1 SNSSNSPYSSAPTI
15 NMTSGTYLS
24 VSTLFFPK
32 SPLLSHLPLF
42 FLYSPPQPPSAP
54 IPELHLRRPRLARG
68 RRGAAAGSLDG
79 EVELRASSRSTV
91 GGRPRVDAL
100 QEQQASSMS
109 NLTAMASNWK
119 AILLN
124 RIAME
129 SSARSMVVDA
139 SGTASVCGGGQG
151 RPARRPRAAA
161 RGTREAP
168 RGGRSE
174 LVRRR
179 GKLAG
184 PSAEEQ
190 AGAPSSCGGA
200 AGSRRSGPVRRV
212 LALPGRCVLQLARKE
227 RTDTTAE

>member
-129 SSARSMVVDA
+129 SSARMVVDA